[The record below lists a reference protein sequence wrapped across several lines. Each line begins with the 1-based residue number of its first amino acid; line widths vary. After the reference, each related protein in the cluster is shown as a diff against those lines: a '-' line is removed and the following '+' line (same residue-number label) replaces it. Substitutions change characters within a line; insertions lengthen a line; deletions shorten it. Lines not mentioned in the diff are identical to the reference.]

1 MQRHKV
7 LKVNGKRIRL
17 KRGLNRAG
25 WLAILPGPVVLRC
38 HRQGRE
44 WIGERRVELALGFT
58 GSEMSRGQTLTEC
71 IEQAMSQRG
80 IR

>member
-7 LKVNGKRIRL
+7 MKVNGKRIRL
-17 KRGLNRAG
+17 KRSLTRGG

-44 WIGERRVELALGFT
+44 WIGERRVELAPGFS
-58 GSEMSRGQTLTEC
+58 GSEMSRGRTLTEC
-71 IEQAMSQRG
+71 IENAMTG
-80 IR
+80 EGK